1 MHYSQVS
8 SVIYCANNTRGYFS
22 LSIEMISVLLLVWW
36 INYGSSYN
44 NFPSLITSNATMGMS
59 DLFFGKKKKEFF
71 FITIPDKL
79 LKKKKKKKRKR

>member
-22 LSIEMISVLLLVWW
+22 LLIEMISVLLLVWC

-44 NFPSLITSNATMGMS
+44 DFPSLITSNATMGMS
-59 DLFFGKKKKEFF
+59 DLSFGKKKNSS
-71 FITIPDKL
+71 L
-79 LKKKKKKKRKR
+79 LPYIIIKKKKDKVE